1 MVYRYEST
9 EGYAREVG
17 VLKNTPH
24 ANTCNGDWTNYQ
36 TFSQSVDKAIK
47 GDDSLVAEAEK
58 LLDQLDASVEVPTKS
73 WEPNVHG
80 AYPVVADF
88 LAGSPTPMRSLSP
101 VYREESPIS
110 IYVSTTCS
118 AGVDADTMQKR
129 GVAIMALLLK
139 MQQIRPIELYL
150 LAETHGVTDGECLQM
165 IKVESKPLNLA
176 TACYAVADV
185 AFARNLT
192 YSQARKLEGFDGS
205 WPNGYGEGGKRWEE
219 HVREVLGMGE
229 HDLYVGAARSWDE
242 MVQRPVEWI
251 QATIARFQESTQG
264 GDNETDY

>member
-9 EGYAREVG
+9 EGYAKEVG
-17 VLKNTPH
+17 VLKGTPH
-24 ANTCNGDWTNYQ
+24 ANSFNGGWTNYQ
-36 TFSQSVDKAIK
+36 TFAQSVDKAIR

-80 AYPVVADF
+80 AYPVVPDY
-88 LAGSPTPMRSLSP
+88 LSGSPTPMRALSP

-150 LAETHGVTDGECLQM
+150 LAETHGSRDGECLQV

-192 YSQARKLEGFDGS
+192 YSQARKLEDFNGCWPDGY
-205 WPNGYGEGGKRWEE
+205 NMGGAKWEA

-229 HDLYVGAARSWDE
+229 HDLYVGAARLWDE
-242 MVQRPVEWI
+242 MVQHPVEWI
-251 QATIARFQESTQG
+251 NATIARFQSEG
-264 GDNETDY
+264 GENEKDY